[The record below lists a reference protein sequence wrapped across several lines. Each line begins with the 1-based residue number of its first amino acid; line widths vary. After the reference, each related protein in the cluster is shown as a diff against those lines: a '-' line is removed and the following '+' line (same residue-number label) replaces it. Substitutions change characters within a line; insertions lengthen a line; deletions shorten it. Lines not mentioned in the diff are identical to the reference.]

1 MIPLVLLGSLSD
13 RRVGQALKDLF
24 SRRVS
29 FLHIC
34 GSKLDLS
41 GTVPDFLIYETDT
54 LEQLPVPSGI
64 LICKETSRQ
73 PGISLCHVEEPEPFQ
88 TFLGILSSE
97 DTAGA
102 QLFSQMKL
110 TTITCG
116 LSGKDS
122 LTLSSITSD
131 SAVICLQRTIRSLSG
146 QEIDPGEIPVTLT
159 RPIDRYSLLAAV
171 AVALLSQRREL
182 LDQLHF

>member
-1 MIPLVLLGSLSD
+1 MLPLVLLGSLSD
-13 RRVGQALKDLF
+13 RRVGQVLKDLF
-24 SRRVS
+24 SQQAS

-41 GTVPDFLIYETDT
+41 STTPDFLIYETDT
-54 LEQLPVPSGI
+54 LEHMPVDNGM
-64 LICKETSRQ
+64 LICKETPRQ
-73 PGISLCHVEEPEPFQ
+73 PGVSLCHVEGMACFQ
-88 TFLGILSSE
+88 NMIGILSSE
-97 DTAGA
+97 DTVGA
-102 QLFSQMKL
+102 QLFQQMKL

-146 QEIDPGEIPVTLT
+146 QEIDPGEIPVSLS
-159 RPIDRYSLLAAV
+159 RPVDRYSLLVAV
-171 AVALLSQRREL
+171 AVALLSQRQEL

>member
-1 MIPLVLLGSLSD
+1 MVPLVLLGSLTD
-13 RRVGQALKDLF
+13 RRVGQALKDL
-24 SRRVS
+24 VS
-29 FLHIC
+29 NRLRFLHIC

-41 GTVPDFLIYETDT
+41 GTAPDFLIYETDT
-54 LEQLPVPSGI
+54 LEHLPVDTGI
-64 LICKETSRQ
+64 LICKETLRQ
-73 PGISLCHVEEPEPFQ
+73 PGVSLCHVEWPACYQ
-88 TFLGILSSE
+88 NMIGILSSE

-102 QLFSQMKL
+102 QLFQQMEL

-146 QEIDPGEIPVTLT
+146 QEIDPGEIPVTLN

>member
-1 MIPLVLLGSLSD
+1 MVPLVLLGSLSD
-13 RRVGQALKDLF
+13 KRAGQALKELF
-24 SRRVS
+24 SQRVS

-34 GSKLDLS
+34 GSRLDLC
-41 GTVPDFLIYETDT
+41 GTSPDFLIYETDT
-54 LEQLPVPSGI
+54 LEHFPVSSGI
-64 LICKETSRQ
+64 LICKEPLRQ
-73 PGISLCHVEEPEPFQ
+73 SGFSLCHVERPECYQ
-88 TFLGILSSE
+88 NMIGILSSE

-102 QLFSQMKL
+102 QLFQQMKL

-122 LTLSSITSD
+122 LTLSSITND
-131 SAVICLQRTIRSLSG
+131 SAVVCLQRTIRSLSG
-146 QEIDPGEIPVTLT
+146 QEIDPGEIPVVID
-159 RPIDRYSLLAAV
+159 RPIDRYSLLLTV